1 MYIIQSYLLPH
12 HYQLFISSSLKHT
25 GSATPNPLG
34 ELEIL
39 GHDGD
44 PFGVDG
50 AEHGV
55 LEQDGEVRLRS
66 LLKGQNSDSLE
77 PGTKC

>member
-1 MYIIQSYLLPH
+1 M
-12 HYQLFISSSLKHT
+12 HT
-25 GSATPNPLG
+25 SSATPNTLG

-44 PFGVDG
+44 PLGVDG
-50 AEHGV
+50 TEHGV

-77 PGTKC
+77 PGTES